1 MTKKQLR
8 KLAERIAA
16 NERIIQANADPSA
29 VTKAQD
35 TIISLSS
42 QLDIEDLLALDDL
55 LQKMLEK

>member
-8 KLAERIAA
+8 NLAERIAA

-35 TIISLSS
+35 AIISLSS
-42 QLDIEDLLALDDL
+42 QLDIMDLLALDDL
-55 LQKMLEK
+55 LQEMLKK

>member
-16 NERIIQANADPSA
+16 NERIIQAGTDLNA

-35 TIISLSS
+35 TIIFLSS

-55 LQKMLEK
+55 LQEMLKK

>member
-35 TIISLSS
+35 AIISLSS
-42 QLDIEDLLALDDL
+42 QLDIMDLFALDDL
-55 LQKMLEK
+55 LQEMLKK